1 MKKLIIAAGIAAAMA
16 SFGAS
21 AAEAYSPA
29 STASFNTVVK
39 ASSSLVVGAESK
51 EVLMNDFLHSGTE
64 IGSFQ
69 VKFNGDNSEKYTDI
83 LVEKIHTHGFPDG
96 FKIQL
101 AGGATNC
108 DVTTGVA
115 AESAANVTGKGVA
128 NTCDFVLADAAKIV
142 VKTNQDTE
150 SSQVVAGTK
159 TITAQFRAYH
169 A

>member
-21 AAEAYSPA
+21 AEEAYSPA

-51 EVLMNDFLHSGTE
+51 EVLMNDFLHLGTE

-83 LVEKIHTHGFPDG
+83 LVEKIHTHGFLDG

-101 AGGATNC
+101 TGGSTNC
-108 DVTTGVA
+108 DVTTGA
-115 AESAANVTGKGVA
+115 TAEVAANVTGKGVA
-128 NTCDFVLADAAKIV
+128 NTCDFVLADAANIV
-142 VKTNQDTE
+142 VKTNQDTD
-150 SSQVVAGTK
+150 SSLVVAGTK